1 MAGGTGFGRWTGA
14 PANLFAHTRRHVR
27 PPVSGI
33 LRTEAAGVT
42 APLAACPVGELVH
55 RPDVTVGSSGLKVR
69 GRIFARLVLFARLVV
84 KLPRQ
89 RYRDGRRGVGER
101 MIRARTAAS

>member
-14 PANLFAHTRRHVR
+14 PANLFAHTRHHVR

-42 APLAACPVGELVH
+42 GPLAACPVGELIH
-55 RPDVTVGSSGLKVR
+55 RPDVAAGSSGLKVR
-69 GRIFARLVLFARLVV
+69 G
-84 KLPRQ
+84 
-89 RYRDGRRGVGER
+89 DGRLTKEWMTVGPAFDDGWLPLAAEALAFVGSRG
-101 MIRARTAAS
+101 